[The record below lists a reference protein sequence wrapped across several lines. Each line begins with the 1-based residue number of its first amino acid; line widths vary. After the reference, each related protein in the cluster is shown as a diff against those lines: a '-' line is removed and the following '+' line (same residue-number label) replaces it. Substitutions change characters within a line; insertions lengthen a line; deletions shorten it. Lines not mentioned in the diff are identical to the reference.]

1 MRDGLLPTLF
11 LALLVTACDSGP
23 SPLTEAASSG
33 LTEAERNALTLEV
46 EETLGRLTEAMNA
59 HDSERVMAFFR
70 NSDDFLYLGC
80 TGFMFGWDTFSR
92 RVGRYYARSEDVTFQ
107 QEIVRTQVLSPTVAV
122 VALRGSSTEA
132 EAEALFLTEVLVR
145 EEDGR
150 WLIAHEHESWPGCSP
165 PSDPHPFTSE
175 MPGMGEMG
183 EMGDTA
189 ATSESGTERE

>member
-1 MRDGLLPTLF
+1 MRYSIRLAAI
-11 LALLVTACDSGP
+11 LALLPLACDAGSA
-23 SPLTEAASSG
+23 PLTQ
-33 LTEAERNALTLEV
+33 TERDSLALEV
-46 EETLGRLTEAMNA
+46 EETLGQLTEAMNA
-59 HDSERVMAFFR
+59 HDSERVLGFFR

-80 TGFMFGWDTFSR
+80 TDFVLGWDTFSG
-92 RVGRYYARSEDVTFQ
+92 RVGIYFSASEDVTFQ

-132 EAEALFLTEVLVR
+132 EALFWTEVLVR

-165 PSDPHPFTSE
+165 SSEPHPFTSE
-175 MPGMGEMG
+175 MSGVG

-189 ATSESGTERE
+189 AMYDPGTETE

>member
-1 MRDGLLPTLF
+1 MRYGIRLTAI
-11 LALLVTACDSGP
+11 LALLPLACDAGSA
-23 SPLTEAASSG
+23 PLTQTERASI
-33 LTEAERNALTLEV
+33 ALEV

-59 HDSERVMAFFR
+59 HDSERVMGFFR

-80 TGFMFGWDTFSR
+80 TDFMFGWDTFSR
-92 RVGRYYARSEDVTFQ
+92 LVGRYYSRSEDVTFQ

-165 PSDPHPFTSE
+165 PSDPHPSTSE
-175 MPGMGEMG
+175 MPGMGEMA
-183 EMGDTA
+183 DTA
-189 ATSESGTERE
+189 ATREPGAERE